1 MLEQDRI
8 NAVISYFFLGP
19 LFLLAKKWT
28 PLAAPYVQK
37 HARESSKII
46 GITLIAMVVYFFIR
60 GYIGVSFFGIDIRTL
75 IITLIM
81 WGCSVFLIRGAY
93 KSYHGDDSIVEESH
107 LISWEL
113 LSFHTSAQTELVDT
127 EEERIRIFASH
138 IPYIGIILAA
148 KYQHPLMVRA
158 RIIGSFF
165 MTVFLMLL
173 FIGSGESFFAFIF
186 MGIYIIFII
195 VEGISLF
202 LGGRYL
208 SYPLLT
214 MIPSYREVEAHIITS
229 VEMLGDF
236 IRVIFGQ
243 PKTITYNEAFE
254 DAKNYT
260 IEPPVWV
267 KPYFMPVALIG
278 LPLWNIFTLPS
289 FFTAQYRPYRWLILQ
304 GIIITLILIFGYIFV
319 SNRDLLLLVFLFPI
333 VHIFAYAKADIM
345 TRTPIIGLIIRICE
359 NLWHKKKAIMRT
371 EKSEKWSY
379 QTNPVMPTETP
390 LSHE

>member
-1 MLEQDRI
+1 
-8 NAVISYFFLGP
+8 
-19 LFLLAKKWT
+19 
-28 PLAAPYVQK
+28 
-37 HARESSKII
+37 
-46 GITLIAMVVYFFIR
+46 
-60 GYIGVSFFGIDIRTL
+60 
-75 IITLIM
+75 
-81 WGCSVFLIRGAY
+81 
-93 KSYHGDDSIVEESH
+93 
-107 LISWEL
+107 
-113 LSFHTSAQTELVDT
+113 
-127 EEERIRIFASH
+127 
-138 IPYIGIILAA
+138 
-148 KYQHPLMVRA
+148 MVRA

-260 IEPPVWV
+260 IEPPV
-267 KPYFMPVALIG
+267 
-278 LPLWNIFTLPS
+278 
-289 FFTAQYRPYRWLILQ
+289 
-304 GIIITLILIFGYIFV
+304 
-319 SNRDLLLLVFLFPI
+319 
-333 VHIFAYAKADIM
+333 
-345 TRTPIIGLIIRICE
+345 
-359 NLWHKKKAIMRT
+359 
-371 EKSEKWSY
+371 
-379 QTNPVMPTETP
+379 
-390 LSHE
+390 